1 MRDEASK
8 AEEKHTNYRIKRTAN
23 EENQNSGA
31 SRPKAV
37 FPVSQRPPLSGHGKR
52 SRGRAC
58 DACEGMLMATGGV
71 WQQVLQEFFE
81 RRSASTIACNRAI
94 QSLEPPHWRASSW
107 LLAAARA
114 PDVLSYGLALGGFG
128 TRQWRLGT
136 SWLAQAPLRRL
147 APNAVVWTTAA
158 SSCQWW
164 RMALQLLGM
173 GGLRADTVSFSSSV
187 ARVQEWQA
195 ALALLM
201 EMAQRALRRN
211 VVALGAAQAACD
223 WTWGLRMLAE
233 QAPRL
238 SERLCDAGVLSC
250 VEGGQ
255 WSKALALFLD
265 TEQQQTSPRSATSFL
280 HMLATLRIEDPE
292 VIHGICVEAVAAPLT
307 EVPKLLWAT
316 TMLGAWNAAFYRRC
330 SAEVLR
336 RRRAL
341 SGAALLRCAWALAS
355 AEAWG
360 GGGVWRRLQEEV
372 MLRLR
377 EPLAWQTQQDSA
389 VPYEDFLGILW
400 SCNMAG
406 VLMAP
411 CRQMLAQR
419 LRERGRARDAAN
431 GRPSLGRAQGDRAV
445 LLKPPG
451 WGTCDGESPL
461 QAAQVAQEMFGDVP
475 IFADRQ
481 HWHGFLH
488 RLDVP
493 CSGLLL
499 LATSYEAFY
508 DLQLQL
514 HVGDLARDYVL
525 LCHGCL
531 ATRRLGAPLLA
542 RGGVTL
548 AGRGRRSVSCAKAL
562 GHGTDALGR
571 FLSLA
576 AVKIWTGR
584 QHQIRCHLAHVGHP
598 TVHAPRSSGQARGP
612 KVRRC
617 LEEWVWFGGVSVGLV
632 WWRV

>member
-211 VVALGAAQAACD
+211 AAK
-223 WTWGLRMLAE
+223 LR
-233 QAPRL
+233 
-238 SERLCDAGVLSC
+238 SC
-250 VEGGQ
+250 
-255 WSKALALFLD
+255 
-265 TEQQQTSPRSATSFL
+265 
-280 HMLATLRIEDPE
+280 
-292 VIHGICVEAVAAPLT
+292 
-307 EVPKLLWAT
+307 
-316 TMLGAWNAAFYRRC
+316 
-330 SAEVLR
+330 
-336 RRRAL
+336 
-341 SGAALLRCAWALAS
+341 
-355 AEAWG
+355 
-360 GGGVWRRLQEEV
+360 
-372 MLRLR
+372 
-377 EPLAWQTQQDSA
+377 
-389 VPYEDFLGILW
+389 
-400 SCNMAG
+400 
-406 VLMAP
+406 
-411 CRQMLAQR
+411 
-419 LRERGRARDAAN
+419 
-431 GRPSLGRAQGDRAV
+431 
-445 LLKPPG
+445 
-451 WGTCDGESPL
+451 
-461 QAAQVAQEMFGDVP
+461 
-475 IFADRQ
+475 
-481 HWHGFLH
+481 
-488 RLDVP
+488 
-493 CSGLLL
+493 
-499 LATSYEAFY
+499 
-508 DLQLQL
+508 
-514 HVGDLARDYVL
+514 
-525 LCHGCL
+525 
-531 ATRRLGAPLLA
+531 
-542 RGGVTL
+542 
-548 AGRGRRSVSCAKAL
+548 GRGK
-562 GHGTDALGR
+562 
-571 FLSLA
+571 
-576 AVKIWTGR
+576 
-584 QHQIRCHLAHVGHP
+584 
-598 TVHAPRSSGQARGP
+598 
-612 KVRRC
+612 
-617 LEEWVWFGGVSVGLV
+617 
-632 WWRV
+632 

>member
-1 MRDEASK
+1 
-8 AEEKHTNYRIKRTAN
+8 
-23 EENQNSGA
+23 
-31 SRPKAV
+31 
-37 FPVSQRPPLSGHGKR
+37 
-52 SRGRAC
+52 
-58 DACEGMLMATGGV
+58 
-71 WQQVLQEFFE
+71 
-81 RRSASTIACNRAI
+81 
-94 QSLEPPHWRASSW
+94 
-107 LLAAARA
+107 
-114 PDVLSYGLALGGFG
+114 
-128 TRQWRLGT
+128 
-136 SWLAQAPLRRL
+136 
-147 APNAVVWTTAA
+147 
-158 SSCQWW
+158 
-164 RMALQLLGM
+164 
-173 GGLRADTVSFSSSV
+173 
-187 ARVQEWQA
+187 
-195 ALALLM
+195 
-201 EMAQRALRRN
+201 
-211 VVALGAAQAACD
+211 
-223 WTWGLRMLAE
+223 MLAE

>member
-292 VIHGICVEAVAAPLT
+292 VIHGICVEA
-307 EVPKLLWAT
+307 
-316 TMLGAWNAAFYRRC
+316 
-330 SAEVLR
+330 
-336 RRRAL
+336 
-341 SGAALLRCAWALAS
+341 
-355 AEAWG
+355 
-360 GGGVWRRLQEEV
+360 
-372 MLRLR
+372 
-377 EPLAWQTQQDSA
+377 
-389 VPYEDFLGILW
+389 
-400 SCNMAG
+400 
-406 VLMAP
+406 
-411 CRQMLAQR
+411 
-419 LRERGRARDAAN
+419 
-431 GRPSLGRAQGDRAV
+431 
-445 LLKPPG
+445 
-451 WGTCDGESPL
+451 
-461 QAAQVAQEMFGDVP
+461 
-475 IFADRQ
+475 
-481 HWHGFLH
+481 
-488 RLDVP
+488 
-493 CSGLLL
+493 
-499 LATSYEAFY
+499 
-508 DLQLQL
+508 
-514 HVGDLARDYVL
+514 
-525 LCHGCL
+525 
-531 ATRRLGAPLLA
+531 
-542 RGGVTL
+542 
-548 AGRGRRSVSCAKAL
+548 
-562 GHGTDALGR
+562 
-571 FLSLA
+571 
-576 AVKIWTGR
+576 
-584 QHQIRCHLAHVGHP
+584 
-598 TVHAPRSSGQARGP
+598 
-612 KVRRC
+612 
-617 LEEWVWFGGVSVGLV
+617 
-632 WWRV
+632 